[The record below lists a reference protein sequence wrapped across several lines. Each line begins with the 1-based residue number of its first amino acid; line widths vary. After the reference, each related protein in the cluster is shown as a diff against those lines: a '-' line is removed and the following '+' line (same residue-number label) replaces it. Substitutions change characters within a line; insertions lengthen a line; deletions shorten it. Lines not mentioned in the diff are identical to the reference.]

1 MMYGDLKSTSKPCEF
16 SQNGEIH
23 LVVPNLLHVY
33 MQQKLATLS
42 TTLKCLS
49 KPRWILGEKQFFN
62 VIANLLHV
70 NMQQIF

>member
-1 MMYGDLKSTSKPCEF
+1 MYEDLKSTSKPCEF

-33 MQQKLATLS
+33 MQQKLATLL

-49 KPRWILGEKQFFN
+49 KPR
-62 VIANLLHV
+62 
-70 NMQQIF
+70 